1 MISFKSKKQ
10 AHKKTENFFFRKY
23 FRFRSS
29 IYARVVSI
37 IALLSVILY
46 IAFGA
51 IFKSVYGDYLNTVI
65 RQRGDNIGSII
76 ESSLYHSMLKNDKS
90 ELQTTLDIINTLP
103 GIDDVSLYNSSD
115 DLVYSSFPADSE
127 EQNSLDCL
135 SCHTDFSEMF
145 PKKEKAY
152 KIIDFK
158 TACMMNHNNAHRQ
171 LLVRTPILNE
181 TSCYTSACH
190 AHDQNDE
197 VLGSLIIK
205 IPLDVLDSAV
215 TKSSTQFFILAAIIT
230 FLAVLLL
237 TYFTRNKIRKPL
249 DAIVVAS
256 EAVSG
261 GDRSR
266 RLEITPYLLDDMRL
280 VSQAF
285 NNMLDNLDAANKEL
299 ENWSQQ
305 LEYKVRKK
313 SEELSEIQNELIHI
327 ERIASLG
334 KLSSSVAHEINN
346 PLSGILTYS
355 KLVSK
360 QINKLGLEP
369 ESTKSML
376 KYLNVIETETK
387 RCGDIVKGLLDFSR
401 KDQENF
407 ENKRLNQILKES
419 YNLMA
424 HQMRM
429 ANIHFY
435 TDFKAENDL
444 VYCNENQI
452 KQVCVALLVNAL
464 EAVTVTVNAEILMK
478 TSNPDDTHVQ
488 FEITDNGV
496 GIPPEDISKVFQPFF
511 SAKERANGIGLGLA
525 IVHGIVESHNG
536 RIEVK
541 SEPGKGTTMSVLL
554 SLVKN

>member
-1 MISFKSKKQ
+1 MISFKSKTKAQ
-10 AHKKTENFFFRKY
+10 KNSGNFFFRKY

-51 IFKSVYGDYLNTVI
+51 IFKSVHGDYLNTVI

-90 ELQTTLDIINTLP
+90 ELQTTLDLINTLP
-103 GIDDVSLYNSSD
+103 GIDDVSLYDSSD
-115 DLVYSSFPADSE
+115 DLVYSSFPADSI
-127 EQNSLDCL
+127 EQSNLDCL
-135 SCHTDFSEMF
+135 SCHSDLSEMF
-145 PKKEKAY
+145 PKTEKAY
-152 KIIDFK
+152 KIIDYK
-158 TACMMNHNNAHRQ
+158 TACKMSHNNAHRQ

-181 TSCYTSACH
+181 ASCYTSACH
-190 AHDQNDE
+190 AHDKNDE

-249 DAIVVAS
+249 DAIVLAS

-369 ESTKSML
+369 DSTKSML

-429 ANIHFY
+429 C
-435 TDFKAENDL
+435 L
-444 VYCNENQI
+444 RSC
-452 KQVCVALLVNAL
+452 
-464 EAVTVTVNAEILMK
+464 
-478 TSNPDDTHVQ
+478 
-488 FEITDNGV
+488 
-496 GIPPEDISKVFQPFF
+496 
-511 SAKERANGIGLGLA
+511 
-525 IVHGIVESHNG
+525 
-536 RIEVK
+536 
-541 SEPGKGTTMSVLL
+541 
-554 SLVKN
+554 